1 VPVEGPQYP
10 ANLVLSGRR
19 VLVVGAGAVAAR
31 KIEGLLACGAQVVV
45 VAPVVGEA
53 VRALA
58 EAAEVELHERPYRT
72 GDLDGAW
79 LGVTATDQPAVNRVV
94 FEDGQASLTWVNA
107 ADDPASCSFTLPSVV
122 RQGPV
127 MVTVATGGHSPAL
140 ATWLRRHVAGEL
152 GPEYAE
158 LAAILAEARAALQ
171 AEGRPTEGL
180 AWLSAIDSGM
190 LELIRLGDVGR
201 AKERLQACLSSSSG

>member
-10 ANLVLSGRR
+10 ANLVLRDRR

-31 KIEGLLACGAQVVV
+31 KIEGLLACGAWVTV
-45 VAPVVGEA
+45 VAPAVGVE
-53 VRALA
+53 VQALA
-58 EAAEVELHERPYRT
+58 DEGRVELHRRVYRS

-79 LGVTATDQPAVNRVV
+79 LAVTATDDPAVNRAVYD
-94 FEDGQASLTWVNA
+94 DGEAGRIWVNA
-107 ADDPASCSFTLPSVV
+107 ADDPLSCSFTLPSVV

-140 ATWLRRHVAGEL
+140 ATWLRRHVASEL
-152 GPEYAE
+152 GPEYAQ
-158 LAAILAEARAALQ
+158 LAGLLAEARAQLQ

-180 AWLSAIDSGM
+180 NWLSAIDSGM

>member
-1 VPVEGPQYP
+1 VPVDGPQYP

-31 KIEGLLACGAQVVV
+31 KIQGLLACGARVVV
-45 VAPVVGEA
+45 VAPVVGPE
-53 VRALA
+53 VEALA
-58 EAAEVELHERPYRT
+58 RSGAVELSRRAYRA
-72 GDLDGAW
+72 GDLEGAW
-79 LGVTATDQPAVNRVV
+79 LGVTATDDPAVNRAV
-94 FEDGQASLTWVNA
+94 FEDGEASLTWVNA
-107 ADDPASCSFTLPSVV
+107 ADDPTSCSFTLPSVV

-140 ATWLRRHVAGEL
+140 STWLRRHVAGEL

-158 LAAILAEARAALQ
+158 LAALLAEARAQLQ
-171 AEGRPTEGL
+171 AEGRSTEGL
-180 AWLSAIDSGM
+180 NWLSAIDSGM
-190 LELIRLGDVGR
+190 LEMIRLGQVGR

>member
-10 ANLVLSGRR
+10 ANLVIVGRL

-31 KIEGLLACGAQVVV
+31 KIDGLLVCGANVVV
-45 VAPVVGEA
+45 VAPVVGAE
-53 VRALA
+53 VDALA
-58 EAAEVELHERPYRT
+58 AAGAVELRRRPYRAE
-72 GDLDGAW
+72 DLEGAW
-79 LGVTATDQPAVNRVV
+79 LAVTATDDPAVNRAV
-94 FEDGQASLTWVNA
+94 FEDGEARMIWVNA

-158 LAAILAEARAALQ
+158 LAVLLSEARAELQ
-171 AEGRPTEGL
+171 AEGRSTEGL
-180 AWLSAIDSGM
+180 NWLSAIDSGM

-201 AKERLQACLSSSSG
+201 AKERLQACL

>member
-1 VPVEGPQYP
+1 VPVEGMQYP
-10 ANLVLSGRR
+10 ANLVLAGRR

-31 KIEGLLACGAQVVV
+31 KVEGLLACGADVVV
-45 VAPVVGEA
+45 VAPAAGDA
-53 VRALA
+53 MRALA
-58 EAAEVELHERPYRT
+58 ESGEIRLHERPYRPS
-72 GDLDGAW
+72 DLDGVW
-79 LGVTATDQPAVNRVV
+79 LAVTATDDRKVNRAVY
-94 FEDGQASLTWVNA
+94 EDGEARRIWVNA

-140 ATWLRRHVAGEL
+140 ATWLSRHVAGEL
-152 GPEYAE
+152 GPEYAQ
-158 LAAILAEARAALQ
+158 LALLLAEERERLQ
-171 AEGRPTEGL
+171 AEGRSTEGL
-180 AWLSAIDSGM
+180 NWLKALDSGM